1 MLDPMVTLPVPRF
14 IVDVDVWASRI
25 VWSGREARLVPG
37 GNVTKACC
45 GWHVKNLAPGET
57 SSKIQ
62 VMSVFDPNLTVG
74 LLREAMK
81 DLPDDAPVYY
91 ERIEDVYFEKHGWTT
106 EPRPNP
112 DGYNDC
118 PPSQFIRAF
127 TPIRYKDDN
136 GLYITAHF

>member
-1 MLDPMVTLPVPRF
+1 
-14 IVDVDVWASRI
+14 
-25 VWSGREARLVPG
+25 
-37 GNVTKACC
+37 
-45 GWHVKNLAPGET
+45 
-57 SSKIQ
+57 
-62 VMSVFDPNLTVG
+62 MSVFDPNLTVG
-74 LLREAMK
+74 RLREAIK

-112 DGYNDC
+112 DGPGRDNDF

-127 TPIRYKDDN
+127 TTIRYRDCN